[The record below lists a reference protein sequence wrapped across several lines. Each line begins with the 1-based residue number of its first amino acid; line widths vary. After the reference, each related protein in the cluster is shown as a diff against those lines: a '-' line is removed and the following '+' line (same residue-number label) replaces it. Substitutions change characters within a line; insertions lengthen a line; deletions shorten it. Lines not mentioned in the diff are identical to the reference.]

1 MELLDKWDKVNFG
14 KAASFMERVALIEEL
29 LADIGQAINS
39 ILGDDE
45 PGYSEPAM
53 DSCPLLERDW
63 LDEISELLA
72 TLHDREENLFKA
84 PRERWSGLQSKKY
97 ADVEELDLSELLKLC
112 QTLLSTRRVENV
124 LQLDA
129 QFAMLVEECRQR
141 VLAIINE
148 QKRKQYAW
156 SVFFENV
163 YSKKEAIAT
172 FLVLLDLIFR
182 KVFFLRE
189 RNGDYIL
196 SVEDE
201 WETSEN

>member
-1 MELLDKWDKVNFG
+1 MELLDKWSKVNFNET
-14 KAASFMERVALIEEL
+14 ASFMERVALIEEL
-29 LADIGQAINS
+29 LADMGQAINS

-45 PGYSEPAM
+45 PEHSEPAM
-53 DSCPLLERDW
+53 DSYPLLEKDW
-63 LDEISELLA
+63 LNEISELLA
-72 TLHDREENLFKA
+72 ALHDKEENLFKA
-84 PRERWSGLQSKKY
+84 PRERWSGLQGKKY

-112 QTLLSTRRVENV
+112 RSLLSTQRAEDA

-129 QFAMLVEECRQR
+129 QFAALVEECRRR
-141 VLAIINE
+141 VLTIINKKK
-148 QKRKQYAW
+148 KRQYAW

-189 RNGDYIL
+189 KNGDYVL

-201 WETSEN
+201 RETSEN